1 MGRFC
6 FRRLP
11 FGITSAPEIFQRLMS
26 NLLKDLEGTVVV
38 MDDILVYGSN
48 KEEHDNRLKAV
59 LQTVKASGL
68 KLNRAKCHF
77 GKTELQFFGHII
89 GADGVKP
96 DESKVEAIA
105 KMSSPSNVEQLRQVL
120 GLINYVG
127 KFLPGLSTVLHPL
140 TSLLRKGTAW
150 VWDEPQERAFKKAK
164 TMLVAAPALHYYD
177 VNKPTVVSADA
188 SSYGLGATLLQDHN
202 GELMPVAFASRT
214 LTDAEK
220 RYSQIEK
227 ECLASVW
234 ACERFARYI
243 QGMGNVCLQTDHKP
257 LVPLINSYDL
267 DKTPLR
273 CQRLLMRLMRF
284 NVTAEHVPGKQLVV
298 ADTLSRHPLKDSS
311 VPQTEKQVKAYVNT
325 IVDSKPIKSNKLEE
339 IREATKVDTDLQK
352 VITFTR
358 TGWPRK
364 MGKNSTLYRF
374 FAARHH
380 LSELDGLVLYED
392 RIVIPSALRSGVLD
406 QLHEGH
412 QGLTKCQERAKL
424 TVWWPNIGA
433 QITSKVNSCNFCRE
447 HKPTQRREPLIT
459 TPLPSGPWQ
468 RIAVDLFELEG
479 KMYLVAVDYFSRDI
493 EISSL
498 TSITSKQVIN
508 KLKHMFV
515 RWGIPLELVSD
526 NGTQFTSAEFQDF
539 KQRYGFTHITSS
551 PHYPQSNG
559 AAERAVQTAKYILKQ
574 PDPCLAL
581 MSYRSTPIA
590 ATGASPAQLMTGR
603 QIRTT
608 VPVLEKT

>member
-1 MGRFC
+1 MGLVTRVNEVNSDPPDDVFGEIGLLNCEPVRIELTDDAVPYSVSTPRRVPFPLLPKVEKEIKRMLNLGIIEEVTEPTDWCAPMVPAPKRNKEEVRVCVDLKRLNKGVKRERYILPTLDDITPKLAGAKVFSTLDASSGFWQIPLDPTCQKLTTFITPMGRFC

-150 VWDEPQERAFKKAK
+150 VWDEPQEQAFKKAK

-243 QGMGNVCLQTDHKP
+243 QGMGNV
-257 LVPLINSYDL
+257 
-267 DKTPLR
+267 
-273 CQRLLMRLMRF
+273 
-284 NVTAEHVPGKQLVV
+284 
-298 ADTLSRHPLKDSS
+298 
-311 VPQTEKQVKAYVNT
+311 
-325 IVDSKPIKSNKLEE
+325 
-339 IREATKVDTDLQK
+339 
-352 VITFTR
+352 
-358 TGWPRK
+358 
-364 MGKNSTLYRF
+364 
-374 FAARHH
+374 
-380 LSELDGLVLYED
+380 
-392 RIVIPSALRSGVLD
+392 
-406 QLHEGH
+406 
-412 QGLTKCQERAKL
+412 
-424 TVWWPNIGA
+424 
-433 QITSKVNSCNFCRE
+433 
-447 HKPTQRREPLIT
+447 
-459 TPLPSGPWQ
+459 
-468 RIAVDLFELEG
+468 
-479 KMYLVAVDYFSRDI
+479 
-493 EISSL
+493 
-498 TSITSKQVIN
+498 
-508 KLKHMFV
+508 
-515 RWGIPLELVSD
+515 
-526 NGTQFTSAEFQDF
+526 
-539 KQRYGFTHITSS
+539 
-551 PHYPQSNG
+551 
-559 AAERAVQTAKYILKQ
+559 
-574 PDPCLAL
+574 
-581 MSYRSTPIA
+581 
-590 ATGASPAQLMTGR
+590 
-603 QIRTT
+603 
-608 VPVLEKT
+608 

>member
-1 MGRFC
+1 MGLVTRVNEVNRDPPDDVFGEIGLLNCEPVRIELTDDAVPYSVSTPRRVPFPLLPKVEKEIKRMLNLGIIEEVTEPTDWCAPMVPAPKRNKEEVRVCVDLKRLNKGVKRERYILPTLDDITPKLAGAKVFSTLDASSGFWQIPLDPTCQKLTTFITPMGRFC

-127 KFLPGLSTVLHPL
+127 KFLPGLSTVLYPL

-150 VWDEPQERAFKKAK
+150 VWD
-164 TMLVAAPALHYYD
+164 HYYD

-243 QGMGNVCLQTDHKP
+243 QGMGNVRLQTDHKP

-339 IREATKVDTDLQK
+339 IREATK
-352 VITFTR
+352 
-358 TGWPRK
+358 
-364 MGKNSTLYRF
+364 
-374 FAARHH
+374 
-380 LSELDGLVLYED
+380 E
-392 RIVIPSALRSGVLD
+392 
-406 QLHEGH
+406 
-412 QGLTKCQERAKL
+412 
-424 TVWWPNIGA
+424 
-433 QITSKVNSCNFCRE
+433 
-447 HKPTQRREPLIT
+447 
-459 TPLPSGPWQ
+459 
-468 RIAVDLFELEG
+468 
-479 KMYLVAVDYFSRDI
+479 
-493 EISSL
+493 
-498 TSITSKQVIN
+498 
-508 KLKHMFV
+508 
-515 RWGIPLELVSD
+515 
-526 NGTQFTSAEFQDF
+526 
-539 KQRYGFTHITSS
+539 
-551 PHYPQSNG
+551 
-559 AAERAVQTAKYILKQ
+559 
-574 PDPCLAL
+574 
-581 MSYRSTPIA
+581 
-590 ATGASPAQLMTGR
+590 
-603 QIRTT
+603 
-608 VPVLEKT
+608 